1 MYDRWL
7 DPPSPERFWCG
18 GCSKETDHG
27 GEDEGLCVDCNT
39 WADVE
44 SREKPASKVEAG
56 KGNTHTSRRITK

>member
-1 MYDRWL
+1 MQLLTSRYDQWL

-39 WADVE
+39 WDE
-44 SREKPASKVEAG
+44 LEKERKDG
-56 KGNTHTSRRITK
+56 K